1 MTAAPYSPCPKPKA
15 GPAPCILSSSN
26 RVVSDVLFASL
37 LGASHRSGTCSCA
50 VWNAKTTR
58 DPEHDRMSGKRQRTT
73 FAKNQ
78 REKARME
85 KAAAKRARRL
95 ARKDGG
101 EGAETTRDTRDDEP
115 TAPASPDET
124 PSV

>member
-1 MTAAPYSPCPKPKA
+1 
-15 GPAPCILSSSN
+15 
-26 RVVSDVLFASL
+26 
-37 LGASHRSGTCSCA
+37 
-50 VWNAKTTR
+50 
-58 DPEHDRMSGKRQRTT
+58 MSGKRQRTT

-101 EGAETTRDTRDDEP
+101 EGAETTGDTRDDEP
-115 TAPASPDET
+115 TAPAGPDET